1 VTSSAT
7 PAPPALPL
15 ARVAANAVGF
25 QIGWFA
31 CVVGAASGYPAW
43 GAAIAVQLL
52 ALHAAFAPRPA
63 AELRLMLAAAAI
75 GMVWDSALAATGVVQ
90 YHAGVWL
97 EGAAPYWIGVLWALF
112 AATLN
117 QSLRWL
123 RRRPLLGLVF
133 GAVGGPLSFWAGQR
147 LGAASFPNTPLALAV
162 LSVGWALLMPALAH
176 LACRLDEAPAAS
188 EPQPSHA

>member
-1 VTSSAT
+1 LAS
-7 PAPPALPL
+7 PAPPTAPTLPL
-15 ARVAANAVGF
+15 ARVVANAVGF
-25 QIGWFA
+25 QAGWFA
-31 CVVGAASGYPAW
+31 CVVGAASGQPAW

-52 ALHAAFAPRPA
+52 ALHTPFAPRPW
-63 AELRLMLAAAAI
+63 AELRLMGAAVAI
-75 GMVWDSALAATGVVQ
+75 GMAWDSALAATGVVQ

-123 RRRPLLGLVF
+123 RRRPLLGVVV

-176 LACRLDEAPAAS
+176 LACRLDEAPDAGQ
-188 EPQPSHA
+188 PQPSHA